1 MLLRTRRS
9 QFRLPSTQSGLTLVE
24 LLVAIA
30 IGLLVISVAL
40 TSMLVARSLSTAT
53 TEVAQLQQKAAY
65 AFRVIGQQVRQA
77 GSRNL
82 TNATTPIEKAM
93 FVEDAKLA
101 LQPNLQGVE
110 DPESS
115 EFALSVAFQNTN
127 QSAFPYVNGKPQVIA
142 LHRNCLGEILDG
154 NSNSVL
160 VSQFKLNGT
169 DLVCAGSG
177 NAQTIVSGV
186 NDFVVRYMIQ
196 GHSGANTPH
205 FAFGHA
211 GLISAPQDWS
221 KVQAVKVCLE
231 LVGKEHI
238 DTAGATYIRCDG
250 QEADRNNKLRVVFR
264 NTFHLHNRAW

>member
-1 MLLRTRRS
+1 MLL
-9 QFRLPSTQSGLTLVE
+9 LPPPLPLQLTHKQAGVTLVE

-40 TSMLVARSLSTAT
+40 TSVLVARSLSST
-53 TEVAQLQQKAAY
+53 TSEVAQLQQKAAY

-93 FVEDAKLA
+93 FVEDIKLA
-101 LQPNLQGVE
+101 QQPNLLGIEEPE
-110 DPESS
+110 DS

-127 QSAFPYVNGKPQVIA
+127 QSAFPYVNGKPQDIS
-142 LHRNCLGEILDG
+142 LHRNCLGEDLDG
-154 NSNSVL
+154 SSHSVL
-160 VSQFKLNGT
+160 VSQFKLSGT
-169 DLVCAGSG
+169 DLLCAGSDT
-177 NAQTIVSGV
+177 AQPIVSGV
-186 NDFVVRYMIQ
+186 NDFLVRYMLQ
-196 GHSGANTPH
+196 DHSSANTPL
-205 FAFGHA
+205 FAFGDA
-211 GLISAPQDWS
+211 GLVSAPQDWS

-250 QEADRNNKLRVVFR
+250 EEADRGNKLRVVFR